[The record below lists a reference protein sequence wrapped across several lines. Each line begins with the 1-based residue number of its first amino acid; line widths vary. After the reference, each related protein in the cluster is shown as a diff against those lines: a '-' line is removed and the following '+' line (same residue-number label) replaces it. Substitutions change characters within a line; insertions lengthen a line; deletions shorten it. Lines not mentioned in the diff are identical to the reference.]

1 MLRKLVPSMMIMLLA
16 IVSVNSFGQV
26 KKKAGTTAKKS
37 VSTVSVSPEEIEKG
51 KSLMAK
57 SDCMAC
63 HKVDVKLIGPAFKD
77 IAKKYPAKEE
87 NYVKLANKVIE
98 GGSGVWG
105 PIPMAPHESISPA
118 EAKLMTKYIL
128 SIK

>member
-1 MLRKLVPSMMIMLLA
+1 MLRKLGPSIITMLLA
-16 IVSVNSFGQV
+16 FISVNSFGQA
-26 KKKAGTTAKKS
+26 KKKAGTAVKKS
-37 VSTVSVSPEEIEKG
+37 TSSVGVSAEEIEAG

-63 HKVDVKLIGPAFKD
+63 HKVDVKLIGPAFQD

-87 NYVKLANKVIE
+87 NYVKLANKVIQ

-105 PIPMAPHESISPA
+105 EIPMAPHAAISTA
-118 EAKLMTKYIL
+118 DAKKMAKYIL